1 MQKKKNVGK
10 VSWFN
15 IDNYKDCES
24 FTASDWSN
32 EILQRILMHHHCLND
47 CTYFDEQ
54 EISSIDLK
62 DGLDQIESIK
72 KFGLFK
78 NSSLYKAVGD
88 EPKILFLLKKQKKSA
103 IYLDDITEFEAYEFF
118 HASPNKEQ
126 IQFDMDL
133 LLSNLVSFER
143 NEKLESLFKQY
154 QSPFSA
160 TTNKDFDYGARFL
173 QVNLESSDE
182 CLKRSFEKWLKT
194 QRKNSKFTSENIR
207 ESKLNSWDGAKL
219 LAYWDICT
227 ICEIEKIK
235 IGLEAI
241 GDLIFRKEF
250 SEKTKKS
257 ADKSDIN
264 LQQKMQRVIVKKAR
278 EMISLETLEILYAQ
292 GEAEK

>member
-1 MQKKKNVGK
+1 MQKKKIVEK

-32 EILQRILMHHHCLND
+32 EILQRILMHYRCLNNG
-47 CTYFDEQ
+47 TYIEEQ
-54 EISSIDLK
+54 EISCTDLK

-78 NSSLYKAVGD
+78 NSGLYKAVGD
-88 EPKILFLLKKQKKSA
+88 EPKILFSLEKQKNSA

-118 HASPNKEQ
+118 HASPNRAK
-126 IQFDMDL
+126 IQLDMDI
-133 LLSNLVSFER
+133 LLSNLISFEV

-160 TTNKDFDYGARFL
+160 TTNKDIDYGTRFL
-173 QVNLESSDE
+173 HINLESSDE
-182 CLKRSFEKWLKT
+182 SLKLSFEKWLKN
-194 QRKNSKFTSENIR
+194 QRKNFKFSSKNIGK
-207 ESKLNSWDGAKL
+207 SKLNSWHSEKL

-235 IGLEAI
+235 IGLLDI
-241 GDLIFRKEF
+241 NKLISSKVP
-250 SEKTKKS
+250 
-257 ADKSDIN
+257 ADKSGIN
-264 LQQKMQRVIVKKAR
+264 QQQRMQRVIVKNAR
-278 EMISLETLEILYAQ
+278 EMISFETLEILYAQ